1 MSCSFRALAL
11 LALAA
16 APPLL
21 SACAVGTNPVTGRQ
35 RAYAFTWQEEIA
47 LGRQADAEIVRDYGV
62 HDDPRLTAYVRRVG
76 EAMLAQ
82 SHLRREDAL
91 PEFRET
97 RFTWRV
103 LDTEEVNAFA
113 LPGGFI
119 YVTRGLLAHTRNE
132 AQLAVVLG
140 HEVAHVAA
148 RHGSQDAFKAVIGLA
163 GVLGLSLLA
172 EELAGIGDE
181 VGSAGGVAASL
192 LLFRYSRDQER
203 ESDRLGVEY
212 AARAGYRAAEGAG
225 FFQLLRRMDAGD
237 GWSPTFLSTH
247 PDPGRREDAVRT
259 MAAEWVARGFPSRR
273 VEEEALL
280 AAVQGL
286 PLGPNLRQG
295 YIEGNTFHHPEGRF
309 RFAVPRGWE
318 REMEGRT
325 LQMARGNGMGIL
337 FVPTSPRT
345 SGSAAAAE
353 LVREYEL
360 RGVRQSVS
368 TVNGFRTHVLE
379 GTAGGRNDEAR
390 LHAYFVEHDGA
401 VRTFVGYA
409 PPGRADEMRA
419 MLEWVVRSFRRETD
433 PRVLNVRVPRLE
445 VVTVRRSAPFRTLLP
460 DPLPRGITAR
470 DLALMNHVEPGD
482 VIPAGTQIRLPR

>member
-1 MSCSFRALAL
+1 MSRSFRALAL

-16 APPLL
+16 APSLL
-21 SACAVGTNPVTGRQ
+21 SACAVGMNPVTGRQ

-47 LGRQADAEIVRDYGV
+47 LGRQADAEIVREYGV
-62 HDDPRLTAYVRRVG
+62 HDDPRLTEYVRRVG
-76 EAMLAQ
+76 EAILAQ
-82 SHLRREDAL
+82 SHLRREGAL
-91 PEFRET
+91 PEFRGT
-97 RFTWRV
+97 PFTWRV
-103 LDTEEVNAFA
+103 LDTETVNAFA

-148 RHGSQDAFKAVIGLA
+148 RHSSQDALKATIGLA

-181 VGSAGGVAASL
+181 VGAVGGVAASL
-192 LLFRYSRDQER
+192 LLFRYSRGQER

-212 AARAGYRAAEGAG
+212 AARAGYRAEEGAG
-225 FFQLLRRMDAGD
+225 FFQLLRRMGASD

-273 VEEEALL
+273 VEEEAFL
-280 AAVQGL
+280 AAVQGM

-295 YIEGNTFHHPEGRF
+295 YIEGSTFHHPEGRF
-309 RFAVPRGWE
+309 RFGVPRGWE
-318 REMEGRT
+318 TEMEGRT
-325 LQMARGNGMGIL
+325 LQMARGDDMGI
-337 FVPTSPRT
+337 FFIPASRRT

-360 RGVRQSVS
+360 RGVRQVVS
-368 TVNGFRTHVLE
+368 TVNGFRAYMLE
-379 GTAGGRNDEAR
+379 GTAGERNDETR
-390 LHAYFVEHDGA
+390 VHAYFVEHDGA
-401 VRTFVGYA
+401 VRTFIGYA
-409 PPGRADEMRA
+409 PPGRADEMRGVV
-419 MLEWVVRSFRRETD
+419 EWVVRSFRRETD
-433 PRVLNVRVPRLE
+433 PQVLNVRLPRLE
-445 VVTVRRSAPFRTLLP
+445 VVTVQRSAPFRTLLP

-470 DLALMNHVEPGD
+470 DVALMNHVEPGD
-482 VIPAGTQIRLPR
+482 MIPAGARIRLLR